1 MPESRGDYLRWR
13 LISGQLILG
22 QLILGASLALRMVFN
37 RRFGGDGSAEEDEGA
52 RHAIRQPHRNFA
64 GFAGKHA
71 CRTEAPRKHLQH
83 GTDPDACVRVVHG
96 SRRMP
101 WQRPRGL
108 VHGRAGADGQFAR
121 FSLEAKPDEL
131 RWRRFASVAANGGSR
146 AESQAMA
153 RAWEPTIVR
162 SRCVAQCCG
171 IREGASTR
179 DCARRCA
186 LRATQGACA
195 AASRRA
201 VA

>member
-1 MPESRGDYLRWR
+1 MPEFRGDYLRWR
-13 LISGQLILG
+13 LINGQLILG
-22 QLILGASLALRMVFN
+22 QLILGANLALRMVFN

-64 GFAGKHA
+64 GFAGKNA
-71 CRTEAPRKHLQH
+71 CRTESPRKHLQH

-108 VHGRAGADGQFAR
+108 VHGRAGADGQFER
-121 FSLEAKPDEL
+121 FSLEAKPNEL
-131 RWRRFASVAANGGSR
+131 RWGRFASVAAMPAPR
-146 AESQAMA
+146 AESRAMA
-153 RAWEPTIVR
+153 RAWELVIVL
-162 SRCVAQCCG
+162 SRGVAECCG
-171 IREGASTR
+171 SRESASAR
-179 DCARRCA
+179 DRARRCA
-186 LRATQGACA
+186 LRAARGACA

>member
-1 MPESRGDYLRWR
+1 MSESRGDYLRWR
-13 LISGQLILG
+13 LING
-22 QLILGASLALRMVFN
+22 QLILGASLALRIVFN

-71 CRTEAPRKHLQH
+71 CRAEVPRNRMQH

-108 VHGRAGADGQFAR
+108 GHGRAGTDGPVAR

-131 RWRRFASVAANGGSR
+131 RWPRFASVAANGAPRPESR
-146 AESQAMA
+146 AAERTCA
-153 RAWEPTIVR
+153 
-162 SRCVAQCCG
+162 VA
-171 IREGASTR
+171 
-179 DCARRCA
+179 
-186 LRATQGACA
+186 L
-195 AASRRA
+195 RRA